1 MLQLVKTELFGRRRD
16 FQLKKRKGS
25 EFRKG
30 LMSISE
36 DVARRLICMLGNGKK
51 KKIRF
56 WLDVKLG
63 NCALKIVFSELSAI
77 RSGQYTKP

>member
-1 MLQLVKTELFGRRRD
+1 
-16 FQLKKRKGS
+16 
-25 EFRKG
+25 
-30 LMSISE
+30 MSISE